1 MRWWWFW
8 RENNRNK
15 IPLIPTPHFHPQF
28 SYSLHHDHYCH
39 ISMVSSLLPPR
50 HPPMHFYCFQHHQ
63 HHISIL
69 LSPPPPSP
77 KQPHFSSFPS
87 TTTITTLLLFSHHHN
102 ISIVFF
108 SIVSRATLWRHIIGS
123 SRARSGAPRVRNMVI
138 YASKKFWCWGNRPFV
153 RPPIHVSG
161 CQITHFITMCKT
173 WCWTYML
180 WSIDSCQKRVSADQ
194 CHMTASQVQVHNS
207 RK

>member
-1 MRWWWFW
+1 MICSLSTL
-8 RENNRNK
+8 NRNK

-108 SIVSRATLWRHIIGS
+108 SIVSRATLWRYIIAEL
-123 SRARSGAPRVRNMVI
+123 SRAQRSTTG
-138 YASKKFWCWGNRPFV
+138 KKYGNIHRIHKWQTRGKKLVPSHESEALKGKQKLQMKTFSELAECLE
-153 RPPIHVSG
+153 RIPPKLTLYG
-161 CQITHFITMCKT
+161 LLFK
-173 WCWTYML
+173 
-180 WSIDSCQKRVSADQ
+180 
-194 CHMTASQVQVHNS
+194 
-207 RK
+207 

>member
-87 TTTITTLLLFSHHHN
+87 TTTITTLLLFSHHH
-102 ISIVFF
+102 
-108 SIVSRATLWRHIIGS
+108 HIFILYYS
-123 SRARSGAPRVRNMVI
+123 
-138 YASKKFWCWGNRPFV
+138 
-153 RPPIHVSG
+153 PPLPPPHFYSFTG
-161 CQITHFITMCKT
+161 HFITSRIRVQSLILQSRLNVP
-173 WCWTYML
+173 L
-180 WSIDSCQKRVSADQ
+180 WRSKIV
-194 CHMTASQVQVHNS
+194 
-207 RK
+207 RKNNGKVVLAIVEENN

>member
-1 MRWWWFW
+1 MICSLSTL
-8 RENNRNK
+8 NRNK

-108 SIVSRATLWRHIIGS
+108 SIVSRATLWRHIIAEL
-123 SRARSGAPRVRNMVI
+123 SRAQRSTTG
-138 YASKKFWCWGNRPFV
+138 KKYGNLLYKLQCFTRISTNEKCGIWTHVKIRYFTCEDIDNFTDIRFV
-153 RPPIHVSG
+153 S
-161 CQITHFITMCKT
+161 
-173 WCWTYML
+173 
-180 WSIDSCQKRVSADQ
+180 
-194 CHMTASQVQVHNS
+194 
-207 RK
+207 

>member
-1 MRWWWFW
+1 MHWWWFW

-39 ISMVSSLLPPR
+39 IPMVSSLLLPR

-108 SIVSRATLWRHIIGS
+108 SIVSWTTLWCHIIAEL
-123 SRARSGAPRVRNMVI
+123 SRAQRSTTG
-138 YASKKFWCWGNRPFV
+138 KKYGNLCFQEILVLRK
-153 RPPIHVSG
+153 S
-161 CQITHFITMCKT
+161 
-173 WCWTYML
+173 
-180 WSIDSCQKRVSADQ
+180 SIRTSTPSC
-194 CHMTASQVQVHNS
+194 
-207 RK
+207 